1 VNCRDCG
8 LENPPVQDACAFCE
22 VPLEGAEG
30 VDIRRAEWERLSPA
44 LRDEFSKNF
53 ERALASRRAW
63 REKMRR
69 NRAGHAAAGAC
80 LAGLL
85 LTFTHA
91 PVSTLGGFAT
101 FVVLALDAAAGA
113 VCGLALNHV
122 RGGEYRGMAL
132 FGGVY
137 ASSTAL
143 KLVFGALSAGIA
155 LGFFIMPGMLA
166 ALVFGYLFGLN
177 MSMRRTV
184 EE

>member
-1 VNCRDCG
+1 MNCRDCG

-22 VPLEGAEG
+22 VPLEGAGG
-30 VDIRRAEWERLSPA
+30 VDVRRAEWERLSPA

-53 ERALASRRAW
+53 SRALDGRRAW
-63 REKMRR
+63 REKLRR
-69 NRAGHAAAGAC
+69 SRVSHAVTGAC
-80 LAGLL
+80 LGGFLL
-85 LTFTHA
+85 AFTHG
-91 PVSTLGGFAT
+91 PVSALSGLAA
-101 FVVLALDAAAGA
+101 VLVFLLDAAAGA
-113 VCGLALNHV
+113 GCGLALNHV

-137 ASSTAL
+137 AASTAL
-143 KLVFGALSAGIA
+143 KLVCGALSAGIA